1 MIAEAI
7 VSDETSARYRPGAVS
22 RFLAWADT
30 LPGHGWWVYPGF
42 LLGLIAYGHA
52 VLWLSGS
59 LAFPTLLPAGT
70 VGVVYGP
77 FALGALAYLNGVA
90 VRSIARFW
98 PATGWPDADRP
109 GWTYRFVTTPG
120 GYGWICLAIGVVVG
134 IGAFFG
140 SPLGVLGPA
149 AASPMVVLVAAAPS
163 LLFGYGMLP
172 AAVIQIARQLRLVDR
187 IHREARAIDP
197 FDRVPVYAFSAF
209 TARAGLVFLAIAY
222 YSFTVNGAFQAGNAV
237 SIAVIGV
244 VVLVSVACF
253 VVPLWGIH
261 DRLGR
266 EKEALLREVEVR
278 LSTLGSEMYRRVDA
292 GQFDGTKVVGEGIAG
307 VSVLRERI
315 VRLPTWPWPPQL
327 FRGFISALLL
337 PVIVY
342 LVSRLIGGHIGA

>member
-1 MIAEAI
+1 VTAEAALAD
-7 VSDETSARYRPGAVS
+7 SSSARDRPGAVS
-22 RFLAWADT
+22 RFLAWAGT
-30 LPGHGWWVYPGF
+30 LPGHGWWVYPAL

-59 LAFPTLLPAGT
+59 LPFPTLLAAGT
-70 VGVVYGP
+70 IGVVYGP
-77 FALGALAYLNGVA
+77 FALGALAYLNSVA

-109 GWTYRFVTTPG
+109 GWTDRFITTPG
-120 GYGWICLAIGVVVG
+120 GYGWICLVIGVVVG
-134 IGAFFG
+134 FGAFLG
-140 SPLGVLGPA
+140 SPLGVLAPA
-149 AASPMVVLVAAAPS
+149 SASPAVVLLAAAPS

-172 AAVIQIARQLRLVDR
+172 AAVIQIVRQLRLVDR

-237 SIAVIGV
+237 SLAVLGV
-244 VVLVSVACF
+244 VVVVSVACF

-266 EKEALLREVEVR
+266 EKELLLREVEGR
-278 LSTLGSEMYRRVDA
+278 LARLGEEVYRRIDA
-292 GQFDGTKVVGEGIAG
+292 GQFDGTKVVSEAIAG
-307 VSVLRERI
+307 VGTLRERV
-315 VRLPTWPWPPQL
+315 VRLPTWPWPPNL
-327 FRGFISALLL
+327 LRGFISALLL
-337 PVIVY
+337 PVVVYIVT
-342 LVSRLIGGHIGA
+342 RAIGGRIGI